1 MPQPVEH
8 GPSPWWAGFLLTS
21 PLRRLVHDPREI
33 LSPFVKEGMRVL
45 EPGPGRG
52 FFTLELARLVGPKGR
67 VFAPEL
73 YEAVLEGLKRRAK
86 RSKLVD
92 RIDARQASRISLG
105 IDDLAGTIDFAFSF
119 AVAHEVA
126 DPEHFFGEIVR
137 ALRPGASLLL
147 VEPDGHVAIG
157 KFQALT
163 AAAVSC
169 GLTVMAGPKIDGS
182 HVVLFRKDSGSG
194 SDAISVVPTFEET
207 DPAKRENAASSTS

>member
-1 MPQPVEH
+1 MRQSIEH

-67 VFAPEL
+67 VVASEL
-73 YEAVLEGLKRRAK
+73 QTAMLEGLKRRAK
-86 RSKLVD
+86 RAKLGD
-92 RIDARQASRISLG
+92 RIDARQATRSSLG

-119 AVAHEVA
+119 AVAHETA

-137 ALRPGASLLL
+137 ALGPEALLLL
-147 VEPDGHVAIG
+147 VEPEGHVALG
-157 KFQALT
+157 YFQALT
-163 AAAVSC
+163 AAAVSN
-169 GLTVMAGPKIDGS
+169 GLSVVTPGPKIDGS
-182 HVVLFRKDSGSG
+182 HVVLLRKARGADTSE
-194 SDAISVVPTFEET
+194 AAPLAPPPT
-207 DPAKRENAASSTS
+207 P